1 MVEKAPGMQ
10 KGVRQFLRTHINM
23 AKPRITDKRHQ
34 LGPIM
39 KGHETHWIV

>member
-10 KGVRQFLRTHINM
+10 KGVRQFLRTHLNM
-23 AKPRITDKRHQ
+23 AKTRIIVRRHQ

-39 KGHETHWIV
+39 KGHETY